1 MQDLRD
7 EITSLKQQL
16 AREKAENQRLRR
28 NQGEEEAE
36 PEQQEGETPQNPD
49 IDPDDDNPSARS
61 RHANI
66 ELANA
71 QLALQQA
78 QAENLSLRGE
88 LEVVQRQVGT
98 LKEVISCCK
107 QMLSVKEEQ
116 CAQVSSLPK
125 LTTQHFI

>member
-1 MQDLRD
+1 LD
-7 EITSLKQQL
+7 
-16 AREKAENQRLRR
+16 
-28 NQGEEEAE
+28 
-36 PEQQEGETPQNPD
+36 TPSRPD
-49 IDPDDDNPSARS
+49 SDPDDENPSSRS

-66 ELANA
+66 ELASA

-88 LEVVQRQVGT
+88 VEVVQRQVGT

-116 CAQVSSLPK
+116 CAQVS
-125 LTTQHFI
+125 